1 VAAKTFLDTHVAL
14 WVFSGRTSLLSQRAR
29 RRLER
34 DALFVSPMVI
44 LEIDLLRE
52 IGRVHEAGDTIVKDL
67 ELRLGL
73 QVSTAAFREVI
84 VLAGSQSWTLDPF
97 DRIIVAQASLEG
109 ATLLTKDGSMRDH
122 YSRAIW

>member
-1 VAAKTFLDTHVAL
+1 VAAITFLDTHVAL
-14 WVFSGRTSLLSQRAR
+14 WVFAGRTSLLSQRAR

-73 QVSTAAFREVI
+73 QVSTAAFRDVI
-84 VLAGSQSWTLDPF
+84 ALAGSQSWTLDPF

>member
-1 VAAKTFLDTHVAL
+1 VAAITFLDTHVAL
-14 WVFSGRTSLLSQRAR
+14 WVFAGRTSLLSQRAR

-52 IGRVHEAGDTIVKDL
+52 IGRVHEAGDAIVRDL
-67 ELRLGL
+67 EPRLGL
-73 QVSTAAFREVI
+73 QVSSSAFRDVI
-84 VLAGSQSWTLDPF
+84 ALASAQSWTLDPF

-109 ATLLTKDGSMRDH
+109 ATLLTKDGPMREH
-122 YSRAIW
+122 YSRAVW